1 MEEDRQPCERAAL
14 IARGHVRRRRALRD
28 VEVSIAQ
35 EAPVPG
41 RGVHAREDCEVD
53 TVRPR
58 RSVDAVVALI
68 ASAVLLALP
77 ARASDFYAGKTIEV
91 IVGGAAG
98 GGVDLYAR
106 AVARHLPRHIPGN
119 PTIVVKNLPGASGAR
134 AGYHVAVAAPSNG
147 LTIGALTPG
156 AIVGPLLDDKAETLF
171 DPSKLIYL
179 GTTNA
184 GVGICATMNTSD
196 TKTFADA
203 LKRKTIMGAQ
213 GPGAVSYDIAY
224 LVKNLTGAQYN
235 IVTGYNGSTHFLLAM
250 ERGEIDGIC
259 GWNWSSAK
267 SQRPDWLRDQKL
279 NLLLQ
284 TGVSDDDELT
294 QMGVPS
300 IWQFISGD
308 ENRKIAEFIL
318 AQKGFERPLLVRPE
332 TPPDL
337 VKILRAAF
345 GDTMSDPQFLAE
357 MEKSRLDLSPSP
369 GAKVQELVQA
379 FYATPKDI
387 VSKARGAIRP

>member
-1 MEEDRQPCERAAL
+1 MGHCPRSRRQAFDERTETHNGTDTRKMLTSLPKVAAPL
-14 IARGHVRRRRALRD
+14 ALLAGT
-28 VEVSIAQ
+28 VLPG
-35 EAPVPG
+35 APVG
-41 RGVHAREDCEVD
+41 A
-53 TVRPR
+53 
-58 RSVDAVVALI
+58 A
-68 ASAVLLALP
+68 
-77 ARASDFYAGKTIEV
+77 DFYAGKTIEV
-91 IVGGAAG
+91 IVGGAAA

-106 AVARHLPRHIPGN
+106 AVARHLPHHIPGN

-134 AGYHVAVAAPSNG
+134 AGYHVAMVAPGNG
-147 LTIGALTPG
+147 LTIGAITPG
-156 AIVGPLLDDKAETLF
+156 AIVGPLLDDKAKTTF
-171 DPSKLIYL
+171 DPSRLIYL

-184 GVGICATMNTSD
+184 GVGICATMSASG

-203 LKRKTIMGAQ
+203 LKRKTVLGAQ

-267 SQRPDWLRDQKL
+267 SQKPDWLRDKKL

-284 TGVSDDDELT
+284 TGASDDDELT

-300 IWQFISGD
+300 LSKFISGD
-308 ENRKIAEFIL
+308 EHRRIAEFIL
-318 AQKGFERPLLVRPE
+318 AQKGFERPLLVGPG
-332 TPPDL
+332 TPSEL
-337 VKILRAAF
+337 VKILRTAF
-345 GDTMSDPQFLAE
+345 DATMRDPQFLAE
-357 MEKSRLDLSPSP
+357 MKKGRLDVSPAS
-369 GAKVQELVQA
+369 GARVQELVRA

-387 VSKARGAIRP
+387 VAKARAAIRP

>member
-1 MEEDRQPCERAAL
+1 ML
-14 IARGHVRRRRALRD
+14 K
-28 VEVSIAQ
+28 
-35 EAPVPG
+35 
-41 RGVHAREDCEVD
+41 
-53 TVRPR
+53 RPR
-58 RSVDAVVALI
+58 RSIDAAVALVG
-68 ASAVLLALP
+68 AVLSALP
-77 ARASDFYAGKTIEV
+77 ASASDFYAGKTIEL

-106 AVARHLPRHIPGN
+106 AVARHLPRHIAGN
-119 PTIVVKNLPGASGAR
+119 PTIVVKNVPGASGAR
-134 AGYHVAVAAPSNG
+134 AGYHIAVAAPSNG
-147 LTIGALTPG
+147 LTIAAITPG
-156 AIVGPLLDDKAETLF
+156 AVVGPLLDDKAETLF

-184 GVGICATMNTSD
+184 GVGICATMSTSD
-196 TKTFADA
+196 TKTFAHA

-235 IVTGYNGSTHFLLAM
+235 IITGYNGSTHFLLAM
-250 ERGEIDGIC
+250 ERGEIEGIC

-267 SQRPDWLRDQKL
+267 SQKPDWLRDKKL

-300 IWQFISGD
+300 IWKFIPGD
-308 ENRKIAEFIL
+308 EDKKIAEFIL
-318 AQKGFERPLLVRPE
+318 AQKGFERPLVAGPG

-345 GDTMSDPQFLAE
+345 DATMSDPQFLAE
-357 MEKSRLDLSPSP
+357 MEKGRLDVSPAP
-369 GAKVQELVQA
+369 GAKVQQLVEA

-387 VSKARGAIRP
+387 VAKARAAIRP